1 MIINCNIFK
10 NLILNKG
17 VDWGDFY
24 KKRDFLNIRLGCL
37 SRNLH
42 FPFFQNLNKNL
53 VTDDE
58 NIIIFDGGV
67 FDKHLLKFIEEKF
80 SKKRLIFYYW
90 NPVSSSITPGC
101 IPSVFEKWSYSLTDC
116 QKYGLKFNPTFY
128 FDDFVEESS
137 LGITQDVFFIGKDKG
152 RYAELMKFEKFFA
165 EKGLST
171 NFIITANHSISLR
184 KKYSKSISYRDVL
197 ENVKHSKC
205 LFDFYSDPQAGL
217 SLRAM
222 ESLFFEKKLITNNQ
236 TIDSYDF
243 YNSANVFVIGK
254 RSFDDLEFFMKQPY
268 CPVESEVKEKYMF
281 KNWLK
286 RF

>member
-1 MIINCNIFK
+1 MIINNVLFK
-10 NLILNKG
+10 KEFVKYGYSSSFIKKKNSFCVNKI
-17 VDWGDFY
+17 VA
-24 KKRDFLNIRLGCL
+24 L
-37 SRNLH
+37 
-42 FPFFQNLNKNL
+42 FPFLKKFL
-53 VTDDE
+53 VDKSFFYSEDDVVVY
-58 NIIIFDGGV
+58 FDACIKDS
-67 FDKHLLKFIEEKF
+67 FYLKYIAK
-80 SKKRLIFYYW
+80 KCPQKRLIFYYW

-152 RYAELMKFEKFFA
+152 RYAELMNFEKLFA
-165 EKGLST
+165 KKGLST
-171 NFIITANHSISLR
+171 KFVVTANHSISLCR
-184 KKYSKSISYRDVL
+184 KYSKSISYKEVL
-197 ENVKHSKC
+197 ENVKRSKC
-205 LFDFYSDPQAGL
+205 LFDYYTDPQAGL

-243 YNSANVFVIGK
+243 YNPANVFVIGK
-254 RSFDDLEFFMKQPY
+254 RSFDDLDFFMKQPY
-268 CPVESEVKEKYMF
+268 CPVDSKIKEKYMF
-281 KNWLK
+281 KNWIK